1 MLVLLSPSKTLN
13 FTDKPTSDEFTTPR
27 MLKKSTALI
36 NTLQNKSPSDIA
48 NLMSVSS
55 KIAILN
61 SERFQSWKTP
71 FTLKN
76 AKQAIFAFQGD
87 VYEGLNAS
95 SLSKQD
101 IVFSQKH
108 LRILSGLYGVLRPLD
123 LMQAYRL
130 EMGTKLDHG
139 GCNNLYDYWDMQINT
154 IINNDL
160 KKIKSDTII
169 NLSSMEYFKAFQPS
183 SFNGRIITPIFKD
196 TKNGKEK
203 IISFYAKKARGL
215 MSHFIIKNKISNP
228 KDIREFNV
236 AGYEFNNTLSTD
248 NELLFIRTEQ
258 AAKKQS
264 LVS

>member
-1 MLVLLSPSKTLN
+1 MLILLSPSKTLN
-13 FTDKPTSDEFTTPR
+13 FTDISTSDKFTTPR

-36 NTLQNKSPSDIA
+36 KTLQNKSPSDIA

-61 SERFQSWKTP
+61 AKRFQSWKTP

-101 IVFSQKH
+101 ITFAQKH

-130 EMGTKLDHG
+130 EMGTKLNHD
-139 GCNNLYDYWDMQINT
+139 GCDNLYDYWDMQINA
-154 IINNDL
+154 ILNDDL
-160 KKIKSDTII
+160 SKLKSDIII
-169 NLSSMEYFKAFQPS
+169 NLASMEYFKAFRPS
-183 SFNGRIITPIFKD
+183 SFNGHIITPIFKD
-196 TKNGKEK
+196 TKNGKQK

-215 MSHFIIKNKISNP
+215 MSNFIIKNKITNVR
-228 KDIREFNV
+228 DIHKFNV
-236 AGYEFNNTLSTD
+236 AGYKFNNTLSTD
-248 NELLFIRTEQ
+248 HELFFIRTEQ

-264 LVS
+264 LVN